1 MAKKTL
7 KKKPLKTKYIQ
18 IRISP
23 SQYDKIKEKA
33 DLAQLSISEFIR
45 CTASSKQIR
54 TYPHLIPVY
63 NILREIRTELK
74 RIGVNVNQ
82 IAAACN
88 TSVKL
93 GEPVVVDR
101 GLLESNQKIVKQ
113 AVTEVETAI
122 GRLFE

>member
-1 MAKKTL
+1 ML
-7 KKKPLKTKYIQ
+7 
-18 IRISP
+18 P
-23 SQYDKIKEKA
+23 SSFIF
-33 DLAQLSISEFIR
+33 LATDLSISEFIR